1 LPPHIQSGRSYDEGQ
16 PPKTYKAGDSW
27 QLPLGAVHDAKA
39 GPAGAKVLV
48 SYLVEKG
55 KPWRRRRPKF

>member
-1 LPPHIQSGRSYDEGQ
+1 
-16 PPKTYKAGDSW
+16 
-27 QLPLGAVHDAKA
+27 VHDAKA

-55 KPWRRRRPKF
+55 KPLATPAP